1 MASLLSLKRRIY
13 AAQNVSK
20 TTRAMQ
26 MISASKLKKAQNS
39 ALSLRIYAEKLIS
52 LSQSLT
58 DKIDKEKFH
67 PYMKENSTSQK
78 TLAITLSPDK
88 GLCGILITNVIKE
101 FLRLVKS
108 GTFFYI
114 TVGKKVESK
123 IASFGKPQILAS
135 FPFGNTTPT
144 FDMVY
149 PIVKII
155 DEYFMARKV
164 DSVKILY
171 SQFTNIFTQTPRAET
186 LLPIKIAME
195 RKDKGQNLTYL
206 FEPNLDTLLSSLL
219 KHYLEMSLYRY
230 LLESFTSEQAAR
242 MLAMQNA
249 TDNAKDVISE
259 LRLEYNKKRQE
270 KITNEILDITNKGN
284 SKTGSEYLI

>member
-1 MASLLSLKRRIY
+1 MASLLSLKRRIR

-26 MISASKLKKAQNS
+26 MISASKLKKAQKS
-39 ALSLRIYAEKLIS
+39 ALSLRVYAEKLIN

-58 DKIDKEKFH
+58 AKIDKEKFH
-67 PYMKENSTSQK
+67 PYMIENPMSQK
-78 TLAITLSPDK
+78 TLAIILSPDK
-88 GLCGILITNVIKE
+88 GLCGILIANVVKE

-108 GTFFYI
+108 GSFFYI

-123 IASFGKPQILAS
+123 IASLGGAILAS

-149 PIVKII
+149 PIARII
-155 DEYFMARKV
+155 DEYFMGRKV

-171 SQFTNIFTQTPRAET
+171 NEYRSIFTQTPRVET
-186 LLPIKIAME
+186 LLPIKITLE
-195 RKDKGQNLTYL
+195 GQDKTQNLTYL
-206 FEPNLDTLLSSLL
+206 YEPDFNTLLSPLL
-219 KHYLEMSLYRY
+219 KQYLEMSLYRY

-249 TDNAKDVISE
+249 TDNAKDVILE
-259 LRLEYNKKRQE
+259 LQLEYNKSRQE
-270 KITNEILDITNKGN
+270 KITNEILDITNKGS
-284 SKTGSEYLI
+284 SKTESLI